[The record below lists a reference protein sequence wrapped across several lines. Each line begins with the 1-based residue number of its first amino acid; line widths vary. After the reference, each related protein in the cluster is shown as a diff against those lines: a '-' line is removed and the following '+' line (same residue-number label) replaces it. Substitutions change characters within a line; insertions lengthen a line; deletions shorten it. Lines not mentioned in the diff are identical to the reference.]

1 MARHRRKKATKAAVV
16 GTAIA
21 ATLGVA
27 ITPSVANA
35 VSSDTYFIGFP
46 DWLPIGASNTVDAD
60 AEAIYQAIVKSK
72 DTNPLVGWGTGG
84 VALDPKWVQWYNP
97 NLGGLSLGD
106 INLGDLSAG
115 DLADLLGQMDLGE
128 LTNSDNDQYYTPP
141 TWGQT
146 GTKDVM
152 VDNPAYQ
159 EAFEAAL
166 AQVMQEDRD
175 AILAAEQIDLT
186 ISYTVSQPSWW
197 TEQKSISIPFLGS
210 YKYSLQD
217 VFGSWASQSLG
228 QPISTTVTI
237 DNPFKGD
244 PEALDQ
250 FLETGEY
257 EGTYTVPPI
266 DPVKVL
272 GLTKP
277 GWFPSNSLWNSLIG
291 LVKPIN
297 VGDVNYTFDRTKFNL
312 PGGSWEERAEDLI
325 DPTIPQQIPETQPV
339 FGWLPGGWTTNTFGQ
354 WVSPTDQ
361 LAALANLDLSALAGL
376 ANGDVD
382 LSALAGLAN
391 LSPQTVAYFLSGDLG
406 FLAPLLNWTLY
417 AQNVNLIA
425 YGDGA
430 IATGEAYRRF
440 IEAVKNG
447 EIEAGKPLTDGRYI
461 VIKTDDN
468 GNPILQVV
476 NHTTGNGGLNDIIVS
491 YPLPGDLEFPDMPVD
506 ANGNPLYPSYTETPG
521 GVIDVTLMTMALLR
535 NPGRPNGGLYA
546 RFAPIYQELTGVNP
560 VSPEREDVLY
570 GLPED
575 TVTKLLQGDV
585 SGVGLNDLNDLMVFL
600 NSADGKP
607 MVITIKADATWEY
620 DLLSDAPVT
629 ANPIAWANSVASSM
643 LVLTYGAELVNLA
656 TNREG
661 GVGVVAYQVPE
672 GEYDA
677 GSFYATLT
685 TDGLPL
691 LAPARLVAGL
701 LSAAT
706 GEEINTPI
714 ADALEPVLKMLVN
727 SSYTDVVRNE
737 DGTWTRTLDKMH
749 VPTLFGTQTLTRQQA
764 ALLAGDI
771 LAELGKGVG
780 AEYTDVVT
788 RITNRVVKFLEDND
802 IEVPTQIKEAV
813 AKLATEPGEAIQT
826 VSREIGD
833 GVSKVLG
840 AADGQLP
847 ETPAPTQE
855 QLAEDQREVGKALA
869 EVNEATEGAVVDGL
883 KDATAL
889 VNDPIG
895 PVLKAG
901 KDLEAEVTK
910 RVVKTQN
917 SIAKAQ
923 VRAGKVVEKLQKG
936 DLKGA
941 VRQVG
946 ENVQNRVE
954 RLKKDIDNGVKK
966 LTGKDKTKNTAKDT
980 AKDTGKDTSGN
991 DSGSGSGGDS
1001 D

>member
-1 MARHRRKKATKAAVV
+1 MAKHRRKKITKATVV
-16 GTAIA
+16 GTAIV
-21 ATLGVA
+21 ATLGVG
-27 ITPSVANA
+27 ITPTVANA

-46 DWLPIGASNTVDAD
+46 EWLPIGGSNTVDAD
-60 AEAIYQAIVKSK
+60 ADAIYQKIVGSK

-106 INLGDLSAG
+106 INLGDLSSG
-115 DLADLLGQMDLGE
+115 DLGALLSQMNLGE
-128 LTNSDNDQYYTPP
+128 LMNSDKDQYYTPP
-141 TWGQT
+141 KWGET
-146 GTKDVM
+146 GTKDVL
-152 VDNPAYQ
+152 VDNPEYQ

-175 AILAAEQIDLT
+175 AILAADKINLT
-186 ISYTVSQPSWW
+186 ISYKVPQPSWW
-197 TEQKSISIPFLGS
+197 TEKKKILFVE
-210 YKYSLQD
+210 YSLESI
-217 VFGSWASQSLG
+217 FGAWGNQKIGG
-228 QPISTTVTI
+228 QPLSAPISTSVTV

-244 PEALDQ
+244 PQKLDE
-250 FLETGEY
+250 FLETGVY
-257 EGTYTVPPI
+257 HGTYPVVV
-266 DPVKVL
+266 DPAQAL
-272 GLTKP
+272 GLNR
-277 GWFPSNSLWNSLIG
+277 PSYIPANTWNSWF
-291 LVKPIN
+291 KPIN
-297 VGDVNYTFDRTKFNL
+297 VGDVDYTFDRSKFGL
-312 PGGSWEERAEDLI
+312 PGASWEERAEDLV
-325 DPTIPQQIPETQPV
+325 DPTIPKQITETQPV
-339 FGWLPGGWTTNTFGQ
+339 FGWLPGGWTTTTYGQ

-361 LAALANLDLSALAGL
+361 LAALADLDLGALAGL

-382 LSALAGLAN
+382 LTALAGLAN
-391 LSPQTVAYFLSGDLG
+391 LSPQTIAYFTSGDLG

-440 IEAVKNG
+440 IEAVRSG

-461 VIKTDDN
+461 VIKTDEN
-468 GNPILQVV
+468 GNPVLHVV
-476 NHTTGNGGLNDIIVS
+476 NHSTGNGGLDDIIVS
-491 YPLPGDLEFPDMPVD
+491 YPLPGDLDFPDMPVD
-506 ANGNPLYPSYTETPG
+506 ADGNPLYPEYTETPG
-521 GVIDVTLMTMALLR
+521 GVIDITLMTLALLR

-546 RFAPIYQELTGVNP
+546 RFAPIYEELTGVNP
-560 VSPEREDVLY
+560 VSPERTDVLY

-575 TVTKLLQGDV
+575 TVTKLLKGDV
-585 SGVGLNDLNDLMVFL
+585 SGVELNDLNDLLVFL
-600 NSADGKP
+600 NAADGKP

-685 TDGLPL
+685 TEGLPL

-706 GEEINTPI
+706 GETVNTPI
-714 ADALEPVLKMLVN
+714 ADALEPVLKLLVN
-727 SSYTDVVRNE
+727 TSYTDAVRNE
-737 DGTWTRTLDKMH
+737 DGTWTRTLDQMH

-780 AEYTDVVT
+780 AEYTEVVQRVT
-788 RITNRVVKFLEDND
+788 ERVVKFLEDND
-802 IEVPTQIKEAV
+802 IKVPTEITTAA
-813 AKLATEPGEAIQT
+813 AKLAEQTGKTIQT
-826 VSREIGD
+826 VSRDVGD

-840 AADGQLP
+840 AVDATLP
-847 ETPAPTQE
+847 EAPAAPTQE
-855 QLAEDQREVGKALA
+855 QLAEGQGEVGKVLA
-869 EVNEATEGAVVDGL
+869 GADEATGGKVFKET
-883 KDATAL
+883 TAL
-889 VNDPIG
+889 LNDPIG

-901 KDLEAEVTK
+901 KDIESTVSKQVT
-910 RVVKTQN
+910 KTQN

-923 VRAGKVVEKLQKG
+923 VRAGKVAEKLQKG

-941 VRQVG
+941 VKQIG
-946 ENVQNRVE
+946 ENVQNRVD

-966 LTGKDKTKNTAKDT
+966 LTGDKGKAKS
-980 AKDTGKDTSGN
+980 TSSTDS
-991 DSGSGSGGDS
+991 DSGSDGDS